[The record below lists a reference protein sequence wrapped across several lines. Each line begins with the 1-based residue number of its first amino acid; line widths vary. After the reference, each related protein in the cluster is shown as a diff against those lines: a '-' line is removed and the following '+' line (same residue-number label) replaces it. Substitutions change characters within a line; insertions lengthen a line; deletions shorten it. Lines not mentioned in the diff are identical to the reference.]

1 MRWPPTRF
9 SDYLFEYAIVHPDRE
24 LAVLGDWRISY
35 REGAEVVRALSRALL
50 ESGVRAGD
58 RVAILST
65 PRPEALLVHLAAIDI
80 GAVTLGI
87 TTKYQLEEMRY
98 VIGDSRP
105 RVLFALPE
113 FEGRDYTGDVATLA
127 REYGIETI
135 VGLGEGIDST
145 PTFEAFAGH
154 GRLLEDGARA
164 RASAAVTSRAPALL
178 VYTSGTTGAPKGALI
193 THQGLGWTYSL
204 QSRRWQIDNLRTLC
218 NGPIHH
224 LSGLAE
230 LPGTA
235 LAAGGTSVFMERFD
249 PGEELA
255 LIERERINGMIQI
268 PTQYQLMAAH
278 PDFARADL
286 SSLRRV
292 VWAGAAMPRS
302 VIAAWG
308 ERTDAQLEVQYG
320 STETTLTV
328 TYSDPDADLEQLAES
343 IGKPDPDIELRLAD
357 TSGARS
363 AQGEPGEI
371 QVRHP
376 GVFGGY
382 LGRPHATR
390 EAFTSDGFLR
400 TGDLAVERPDG
411 SFRLV
416 GRRSEMYKSGGSN
429 VYPRE
434 IELCLERHPA
444 VAMAAVV
451 SVPDPLYS
459 EVGHAFVVPVG
470 GTAVSDGDLTR
481 WCAERLANYKRPKR
495 IVVTDGLPML
505 TNAKIDRRALTAQA
519 REETR

>member
-1 MRWPPTRF
+1 M
-9 SDYLFEYAIVHPDRE
+9 
-24 LAVLGDWRISY
+24 
-35 REGAEVVRALSRALL
+35 
-50 ESGVRAGD
+50 
-58 RVAILST
+58 
-65 PRPEALLVHLAAIDI
+65 
-80 GAVTLGI
+80 
-87 TTKYQLEEMRY
+87 
-98 VIGDSRP
+98 
-105 RVLFALPE
+105 
-113 FEGRDYTGDVATLA
+113 
-127 REYGIETI
+127 
-135 VGLGEGIDST
+135 
-145 PTFEAFAGH
+145 
-154 GRLLEDGARA
+154 
-164 RASAAVTSRAPALL
+164 
-178 VYTSGTTGAPKGALI
+178 
-193 THQGLGWTYSL
+193 
-204 QSRRWQIDNLRTLC
+204 C

-268 PTQYQLMAAH
+268 PTQYQLMAAN
-278 PDFARADL
+278 PDFERADL

-302 VIAAWG
+302 VIAAWR

-357 TSGARS
+357 TTGAPS

-411 SFRLV
+411 SLRLV

-444 VAMAAVV
+444 VAIAAVV

-459 EVGHAFVVPVG
+459 EVGHAFVAQFIRQLRAPDPSVTFHWLVRHRFAEPTQRHEDGRTVQRPVILDERPDHFPCGLVDRIAFLVVDVQAVP
-470 GTAVSDGDLTR
+470 
-481 WCAERLANYKRPKR
+481 AE
-495 IVVTDGLPML
+495 LPPR
-505 TNAKIDRRALTAQA
+505 TQA
-519 REETR
+519 RHDADQRIRVGSLLAEL